1 MASDCRFINRCPMY
15 PRFRLKPV
23 LQIYQARYCERR
35 FESCARYKLA
45 IMGTMPEPDLLPDG
59 DTLTSS
65 AAGEY

>member
-1 MASDCRFINRCPMY
+1 MY
-15 PRFRLKPV
+15 PRFRLKSV

-35 FESCARYKLA
+35 FESCERYKLA
-45 IMGTMPEPDLLPDG
+45 ILGTMPDSDLLPDG